1 MKATRAMY
9 TQEFLK
15 IIGPGDLSFRY
26 RAELLEEAR
35 AMRSRAVTDAV
46 VAAAHWLTK
55 TAKNL
60 ATTARV
66 YLRERASLV
75 ELQRLDDRTLSDIGL
90 DRSMIYAAARG
101 LDTRYAA
108 NNNEHPPIAA
118 NSNRPAPVRA
128 GTDAA

>member
-1 MKATRAMY
+1 MY

-46 VAAAHWLTK
+46 VAAARWLTK

-108 NNNEHPPIAA
+108 NNNAPIAA

>member
-1 MKATRAMY
+1 MY

-35 AMRSRAVTDAV
+35 AMRSRAVADAA
-46 VAAAHWLTK
+46 VAAARWLTK
-55 TAKNL
+55 AAEELVAAVRTQLRVRANL
-60 ATTARV
+60 A
-66 YLRERASLV
+66 

-90 DRSMIYAAARG
+90 DRSTIYAAARG
-101 LDTRYAA
+101 LDVRFAA
-108 NNNEHPPIAA
+108 NSNERVRAAA
-118 NSNRPAPVRA
+118 NSNRPTPVRA

>member
-1 MKATRAMY
+1 MY

>member
-1 MKATRAMY
+1 MY

-26 RAELLEEAR
+26 RAALLEEAR
-35 AMRSRAVTDAV
+35 ATRSRAVTDVV
-46 VAAAHWLTK
+46 VAAARWVTK
-55 TAKNL
+55 TTKNL
-60 ATTARV
+60 AAIVRV
-66 YLRERASLV
+66 YLRARASLV

-101 LDTRYAA
+101 LDVRCAA
-108 NNNEHPPIAA
+108 NNNDRVHVAA
-118 NSNRPAPVRA
+118 NSNQPTPVRA